1 MNNEKNKNNQN
12 NVVSGVAFDD
22 LTVAEM
28 AEVQGAGDM
37 EGETTKIAL
46 ILVIV
51 LIASTNTG
59 CNKKTEEVKQKTQ
72 IKKELLLLEEGNKT
86 QSRKEIKVYDIDD
99 KNGILFVLTTKD
111 ESYYFSN
118 YIVKEKVIGE
128 NVGSVIIETKLQST
142 EAIE

>member
-1 MNNEKNKNNQN
+1 MK
-12 NVVSGVAFDD
+12 
-22 LTVAEM
+22 L
-28 AEVQGAGDM
+28 
-37 EGETTKIAL
+37 TKIAL

-86 QSRKEIKVYDIDD
+86 PSRKEIKVYDIDD